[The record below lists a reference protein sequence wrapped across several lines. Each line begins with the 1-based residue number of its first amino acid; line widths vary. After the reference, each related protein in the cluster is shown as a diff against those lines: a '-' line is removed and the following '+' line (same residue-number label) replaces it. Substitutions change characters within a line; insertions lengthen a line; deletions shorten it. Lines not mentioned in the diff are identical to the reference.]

1 VRAGVLDTSVF
12 IANESGRG
20 LDRELLPE
28 EGYVTII
35 TLAELEAGALAAQTP
50 EVQAIRLRTLQ
61 ELATVEQ
68 FDIDENAAH
77 EWALLRYKLARVHQK
92 VNVNDLWIAAVAK
105 SRGLP
110 IVTQGNDFDAIADLG
125 GPTVI
130 HV

>member
-1 VRAGVLDTSVF
+1 MRAGVLDTSVF

>member
-1 VRAGVLDTSVF
+1 VKAGVFDPSVF

-61 ELATVEQ
+61 ELATVEW
-68 FDIDENAAH
+68 FDIDEDAAH
-77 EWALLRYKLARVHQK
+77 EWALLRYKLAQVHRK

-110 IVTQGNDFDAIADLG
+110 IVTQDSDFDVIADLG